1 MKIRLLIAAAAVTAA
16 MASCSQHGHKMV
28 QDGEFRSMIRL
39 WSEHHLSDTLES
51 QLVDA
56 LRRYPDCCDEVWFYD
71 GDPKPYPLHEYE
83 RRAEKMAKAAQ
94 DMRDMGII
102 PSLQTISIGH
112 PTHVSTPE
120 AFDEEGWRAMTSID
134 GVHAASQT
142 CPRDTMFLKDV
153 AWRHA
158 FYARYVHPECIYMD
172 DDLRITSHFP
182 AKELCFCDECIAQY
196 NAENGSSYTRE
207 QLKEALNANVPGVRS
222 SWIRFSQESLA
233 MVARAV
239 SKAVHEV
246 SPQTHMGLQHVN
258 FHTELMEGWDWNPIF
273 DAMEEETGLVP
284 YSRPGHGYYNDHKPR
299 TMIEKAYGIS
309 RQIARLNPDITM
321 IAPEIEGHRHKA
333 TGKSPQSVTT
343 ETLLYLSMG
352 ATSMS
357 YALIC
362 SALEPMEWYA
372 DTYFKALERYHN
384 LFRNYV
390 ADNKDTKGS
399 GIDSY
404 ISPDQVLRDV
414 RPDEDPEAWK
424 NTAAGNE
431 IYALAPLGI
440 PFTPESGCTTAT
452 VLDLEAARGMSDS
465 EISLLLSFTG
475 VVMDKATMAELLS
488 RGTDFGIRAAEA
500 PQGLYGSV
508 DGESAATGAT
518 EGGKVQKGL
527 QGVRYYL
534 SRGGQ
539 RIAVLPSFSA
549 DLTGAERYDLLH
561 IFDWASMD
569 RMSVIVESMAQ
580 AVVVP
585 RTSIEDGYLR
595 SVVFVNT
602 TISDLPGATL
612 RLRGCP
618 EGCRISWESV
628 GGAVS
633 ERHSKGVRSTR
644 LKTRREGDDVIV
656 TLPMV
661 KAWDAGY
668 VRISGGR

>member
-343 ETLLYLSMG
+343 ETLLYLGMG

-362 SALEPMEWYA
+362 SALEPMDWYA
-372 DTYFKALERYHN
+372 DTYLKALDSYHE
-384 LFRNYV
+384 LYRGYV
-390 ADNKDTKGS
+390 AHNKDTKGS

-404 ISPDQVLRDV
+404 ISPNHVLRDV
-414 RPDEDPEAWK
+414 RDGEPADAWK
-424 NTAAGNE
+424 MTTAGDE
-431 IYALAPLGI
+431 IFALAPLGI
-440 PFTPESGCTTAT
+440 AFTPESGCTSAT
-452 VLDLEAARGMSDS
+452 VLDLEAAKGMSDE
-465 EISLLLSFTG
+465 EIRLLLNFTG
-475 VVMDKATMAELLS
+475 VVMDPATLAELESRDTDFSLKEADEPEGLIGSS
-488 RGTDFGIRAAEA
+488 RGQA
-500 PQGLYGSV
+500 
-508 DGESAATGAT
+508 SAVGAT
-518 EGGKVQKGL
+518 EGESAPKGL
-527 QGVRYYL
+527 QGARFL
-534 SRGGQ
+534 ISEGGQ
-539 RIAVLPSFSA
+539 HIAVLPSFSA
-549 DLTGAERYDLLH
+549 DVTNAERLDILH
-561 IFDWASMD
+561 IFDWASKGH
-569 RMSVIVESMAQ
+569 MSVILESMAQ
-580 AVVVP
+580 AILMP
-585 RTSIEDGYLR
+585 RVSTIDGSLR
-595 SVVFVNT
+595 SVVFVNA

-618 EGCRISWESV
+618 AGSRISWEWAENRAD
-628 GGAVS
+628 G
-633 ERHSKGVRSTR
+633 RKGKSTHSTR
-644 LKTRREGDDVIV
+644 LDVTWEGNDAIV
-656 TLPMV
+656 TLPVV

-668 VRISGGR
+668 VKIGD

>member
-343 ETLLYLSMG
+343 ETLLYLGMG

-362 SALEPMEWYA
+362 SALEPMDWYA
-372 DTYFKALERYHN
+372 DTYLKALDSYHE
-384 LFRNYV
+384 LYRGYV
-390 ADNKDTKGS
+390 AHNKDTKGS

-404 ISPDQVLRDV
+404 ISPNHVLRDV
-414 RPDEDPEAWK
+414 RDGEPADAWK
-424 NTAAGNE
+424 MTTAGDE
-431 IYALAPLGI
+431 IFALAPLGI
-440 PFTPESGCTTAT
+440 AFTPESGCTSAT
-452 VLDLEAARGMSDS
+452 VLDLEAAKGMSDE
-465 EISLLLSFTG
+465 EIRLLLNFTG
-475 VVMDKATMAELLS
+475 VVMDPATLAELESRDTDFSLKEADEPEGLTGSS
-488 RGTDFGIRAAEA
+488 RGQA
-500 PQGLYGSV
+500 
-508 DGESAATGAT
+508 SAVGAT
-518 EGGKVQKGL
+518 EGESAPKGL
-527 QGVRYYL
+527 QGARFL
-534 SRGGQ
+534 ISEGGQ
-539 RIAVLPSFSA
+539 HIAVLPSFSA
-549 DLTGAERYDLLH
+549 DVTNAERLDILH
-561 IFDWASMD
+561 IFDWASKGH
-569 RMSVIVESMAQ
+569 MSVILESMAQ
-580 AVVVP
+580 AILVP
-585 RTSIEDGYLR
+585 RVSTIDGSLR
-595 SVVFVNT
+595 SVVFVNA

-618 EGCRISWESV
+618 AGSRISWEWAENRAD
-628 GGAVS
+628 G
-633 ERHSKGVRSTR
+633 RKGKSTHSTR
-644 LKTRREGDDVIV
+644 LDVTWEGNDAIV
-656 TLPMV
+656 TLPVV

-668 VRISGGR
+668 VKIGD